1 MNNIFKENA
10 QFSSVMSLKNTVY
23 IIIVLSLLAI
33 SVPVSATSLPT
44 DYQEFTYA
52 ATYYFN
58 VDFYGYPVYFPGWAQ
73 EHVWDRHVLGYERD
87 YKEKTTFYPLGQYIA
102 GRKLPETMDGYDM
115 VYLIEETIE
124 YGRPEFD
131 GNRVVLTYE
140 LPDYEASYYGIEE
153 MKAVIQEE
161 EYDGYIYFEVI
172 TAYPI
177 YGPDV
182 AVYENHHWIN

>member
-1 MNNIFKENA
+1 
-10 QFSSVMSLKNTVY
+10 MSLKNTIY
-23 IIIVLSLLAI
+23 IMVVLSLLAI
-33 SVPVSATSLPT
+33 SVPASATSLPT
-44 DYQEFTYA
+44 DHQEFTYA

-58 VDFYGYPVYFPGWAQ
+58 VDFYGYPVYFPSWAQ

>member
-1 MNNIFKENA
+1 MKIKT
-10 QFSSVMSLKNTVY
+10 L
-23 IIIVLSLLAI
+23 LLAVLFL
-33 SVPVSATSLPT
+33 SVVAVLANTTSATPLST
-44 DYQEFTYA
+44 DHQEFTYA

-58 VDFYGYPVYFPGWAQ
+58 VDFYGHPVYFPSWAQ

-115 VYLIEETIE
+115 VYLIEEAIE
-124 YGRPEFD
+124 YGRVSFD
-131 GNRVVLTYE
+131 GSRAIITYKTTY
-140 LPDYEASYYGIEE
+140 YEYHQYGIGEL
-153 MKAVIQEE
+153 KVILQKEH
-161 EYDGYIYFEVI
+161 YDGQTYYEVI